1 MRCFSVGLVLGYM
14 FVEPSDSKV
23 TAGEASVE
31 KREPMFYMSL
41 FIVTYGRV
49 HFFHFSFL
57 LFLERHSW

>member
-14 FVEPSDSKV
+14 FVEPIDSKV

-31 KREPMFYMSL
+31 KGSPCFTSL